1 MSTPDDTNI
10 SRSGRIRKKSSKLA
24 DFQSPD
30 EISEGTKQRR
40 SSKKDGLSGSIFDPP
55 EDTDSETDFGID
67 DLEMEIDQFDVRLE
81 VGPNV
86 PISILTPS
94 NLHPPTFI
102 HFIALRFFFAEMGQK
117 NRV

>member
-86 PISILTPS
+86 PISILTPT
-94 NLHPPTFI
+94 NLHPPHLI
-102 HFIALRFFFAEMGQK
+102 I
-117 NRV
+117 